1 MRHVFICIVAVVFAS
16 VPIAT
21 QAATDAEAKKYDAGL
36 GTRSALSGDWGGV
49 RSELSEKGVTFDL
62 NLTGVGQG
70 ISSGGKQTGW
80 EYGGRGDLVVNMDT
94 QKLGLW
100 PGGLFT
106 AEVEGNF
113 GKDVNTRTGA
123 MMEVNANQTFPAADS
138 GTVAIPAV
146 MFTQFISNKT
156 GVIVGKV
163 GTGQDANEFA
173 SGKGDT
179 QFFNIAFTFNPAAF
193 LTIPYST
200 LGAGV
205 LIVPTGDDKAAVLK
219 FFALDANGKASTTGF
234 DTVFKGNTTYTGE
247 GRVRTD
253 FFGLTGHQLIGASYS
268 TKDFTAI
275 DQNLRLVLED
285 RSLQQKNGSW
295 CLYYNF
301 DQYLYEPNKGSGQGL
316 GIFGRIGAS
325 DGDPNPVHYFYSLGV
340 GGKGVIPGRS
350 LDSFGIGYYGIT
362 VGNPTFTGLFADRS
376 FLDDEQGFEAYY
388 NIAIT
393 PWMKL
398 TPDIQVVRPAQ
409 KRMISGG
416 GVKRVDTATVLGLR
430 LQLIL

>member
-1 MRHVFICIVAVVFAS
+1 MRHAWICIVAAVLAS

-21 QAATDAEAKKYDAGL
+21 QAAADAEAEKYGGGL
-36 GTRSALSGDWGGV
+36 GTRSALAGDWGGV
-49 RSELSEKGVTFDL
+49 RSELREKGITFSL
-62 NLTGVGQG
+62 SLTQVGQG

-80 EYGGRGDLVVNMDT
+80 EYGGRGDLVVTMDT
-94 QKLGLW
+94 EKLGLW
-100 PGGLFT
+100 PRGLFT
-106 AEVEGNF
+106 VEVEGNF
-113 GKDVNTRTGA
+113 GKDVNARTGA
-123 MMEVNANQTFPAADS
+123 MMEVNANQTFPTADS
-138 GTVAIPAV
+138 GTVAIPEV
-146 MFTQFISNKT
+146 MLTQFFSDKA
-156 GVIVGKV
+156 GVVIGKIE
-163 GTGQDANEFA
+163 TAQDANEFA

-179 QFFNIAFTFNPAAF
+179 QFLNIALTFNPAAF
-193 LTIPYST
+193 LTIPYSM

-205 LIVPTGDDKAAVLK
+205 LIVPTGDPKTALLK
-219 FFALDANGKASTTGF
+219 FFALDANGKANTTGF
-234 DTVFKGNTTYTGE
+234 DTVFEGNTTYTGE

-253 FFGLTGHQLIGASYS
+253 FFGLTGHQVLGASYS

-285 RSLQQKNGSW
+285 RSLQQKDSSW

-301 DQYLYEPNKGSGQGL
+301 DQYLYEPDKGSGHGL
-316 GIFGRIGAS
+316 GIFGRFGVS
-325 DGDPNPVHYFYSLGV
+325 DGNPNPVHYFYSLGV

-376 FLDDEQGFEAYY
+376 FLDDEAGFEAYY
-388 NIAIT
+388 TIGIT

-398 TPDIQVVRPAQ
+398 TPDVQFVRPAQ
-409 KRMISGG
+409 RRMVSGG